1 MSRLKA
7 DSDLPKYKQL
17 AEKLSQDILAG
28 KYEAGHKLPSEAA
41 LVRRYGTSRITV
53 GHAMRELKQR
63 GLIARIA
70 GSGTYVTKPP
80 LGGMLFGLII
90 PDLGDTEIF
99 GPICQG
105 LAAAPEAEAEAGDHA
120 LLWGHSDRT
129 AATKQEQALQLC
141 RQFIERRVAGVFFAP
156 LELAAGK
163 DETNLSIAE
172 SLDAAGI
179 PLVLLDRCYMPFPG
193 RSHHDLVGIDN
204 RRAGHLAARH
214 LVDIGCRRI
223 AFLSIAGAAAT
234 VDARA
239 AGYRE
244 ALIAAE
250 LPLEAELQP
259 RPDAVDEASIRQVMS
274 AAHPDGFVCA
284 NDRIAGQL
292 MQALMTLGFHI
303 PRDVRIVG
311 IDDVKYA
318 NLLPVPLTSI
328 HQPCREIG
336 EAAMAAMLQRIARP
350 EMATRDI
357 LLACSLVVR
366 AS

>member
-7 DSDLPKYKQL
+7 DSDLPKYRQL
-17 AEKLSQDILAG
+17 AEKLSQDILNG
-28 KYEAGHKLPSEAA
+28 KYETGHKLPSEAA
-41 LVRRYGTSRITV
+41 LVRQYSTSRITV

-63 GLIARIA
+63 GLIARVA
-70 GSGTYVTKPP
+70 GSGTYVRAKTSGC
-80 LGGMLFGLII
+80 GGMLFGLII

-105 LAAAPEAEAEAGDHA
+105 LAGAPETEGGNHA
-120 LLWGHSDRT
+120 LLWGHSDLAGT
-129 AATKQEQALQLC
+129 TKQEQALQLC
-141 RQFIERRVAGVFFAP
+141 RQFIERKVSGVFFAP
-156 LELAAGK
+156 LELATGK
-163 DETNLSIAE
+163 DATNLEIAK

-179 PLVLLDRCYMPFPG
+179 PVVLLDRCYMPFPG

-204 RRAGHLAARH
+204 RRAGHLATRH
-214 LVDIGCRRI
+214 LADRDCRRI
-223 AFLSIAGAAAT
+223 AFLSVAGAAAT

-244 ALIAAE
+244 ALIAAG
-250 LPLEAELQP
+250 LPLEAALQP
-259 RPDAVDEASIRQVMS
+259 RPEAIDEGTIRQVMS
-274 AAHPDGFVCA
+274 AAPDAFVCA

-292 MQALMTLGFHI
+292 MPALMARGYQI
-303 PRDVRIVG
+303 PRDIRIVG

-350 EMATRDI
+350 KMAARDI
-357 LLACSLVVR
+357 FLDCALVIR
-366 AS
+366 SS

>member
-1 MSRLKA
+1 
-7 DSDLPKYKQL
+7 
-17 AEKLSQDILAG
+17 
-28 KYEAGHKLPSEAA
+28 
-41 LVRRYGTSRITV
+41 
-53 GHAMRELKQR
+53 
-63 GLIARIA
+63 
-70 GSGTYVTKPP
+70 
-80 LGGMLFGLII
+80 
-90 PDLGDTEIF
+90 
-99 GPICQG
+99 
-105 LAAAPEAEAEAGDHA
+105 
-120 LLWGHSDRT
+120 
-129 AATKQEQALQLC
+129 
-141 RQFIERRVAGVFFAP
+141 
-156 LELAAGK
+156 
-163 DETNLSIAE
+163 
-172 SLDAAGI
+172 
-179 PLVLLDRCYMPFPG
+179 MPFPG

-204 RRAGHLAARH
+204 RRAGHLATRH

-223 AFLSIAGAAAT
+223 AFLSVAGAAAT

-244 ALIAAE
+244 ALIAAGLIGAG

-259 RPDAVDEASIRQVMS
+259 RPDNVDEASIRQVMS

-350 EMATRDI
+350 KMATRDI
-357 LLACSLVVR
+357 FLDCGLVVR
-366 AS
+366 GS

>member
-63 GLIARIA
+63 GFIARIA
-70 GSGTYVTKPP
+70 GSGTYVTKTAR
-80 LGGMLFGLII
+80 GGMLFGLII

-105 LAAAPEAEAEAGDHA
+105 LAAAPEAGDHA
-120 LLWGHSDRT
+120 LLWGHSDREG
-129 AATKQEQALQLC
+129 ATRQEQALQLC
-141 RQFIERRVAGVFFAP
+141 RQFIERKVSGVFFAP

-163 DETNLSIAE
+163 DETNLAIAE

-179 PLVLLDRCYMPFPG
+179 PVVLLDRCYMPFPG

-204 RRAGHLAARH
+204 RRAGHLATRH
-214 LVDIGCRRI
+214 LVDIGCQRI
-223 AFLSIAGAAAT
+223 AFLSVAGAAAT

-244 ALIAAE
+244 ALIAAG
-250 LPLEAELQP
+250 LPLNADLQP
-259 RPDAVDEASIRQVMS
+259 RPDNVDEASIRQVMS
-274 AAHPDGFVCA
+274 ATHPDGFVCA

-350 EMATRDI
+350 KMATRDI
-357 LLACSLVVR
+357 FLDCGLVVR
-366 AS
+366 GS